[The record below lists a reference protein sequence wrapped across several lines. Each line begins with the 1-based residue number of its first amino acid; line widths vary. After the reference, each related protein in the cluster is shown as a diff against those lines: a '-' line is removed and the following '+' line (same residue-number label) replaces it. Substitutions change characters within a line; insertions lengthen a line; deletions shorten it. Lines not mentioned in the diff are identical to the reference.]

1 MFGIGMPE
9 VLVILVVALIIFGPK
24 KLPDLA
30 RSLGKGFAEFK
41 RASQDLK
48 NTMDLEIDDKEKGR
62 EPPSTPAIP
71 EDSNYVDMG
80 EEYAKTKE
88 QEAPGEIADNKPE
101 PPPSS

>member
-30 RSLGKGFAEFK
+30 KSLGKGFAEFK

-48 NTMDLEIDDKEKGR
+48 SSMDMEIDKEEK
-62 EPPSTPAIP
+62 SN
-71 EDSNYVDMG
+71 DSY
-80 EEYAKTKE
+80 
-88 QEAPGEIADNKPE
+88 Q
-101 PPPSS
+101 PPPISKPPDSITEEQPPAPQENDEASKESSESKT